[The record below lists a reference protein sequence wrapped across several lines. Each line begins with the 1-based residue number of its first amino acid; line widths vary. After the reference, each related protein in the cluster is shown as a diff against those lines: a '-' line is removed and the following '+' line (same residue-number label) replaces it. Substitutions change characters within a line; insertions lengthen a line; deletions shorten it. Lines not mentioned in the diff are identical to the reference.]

1 MIRQYKVSSNAPDFV
16 ATYLWSSFSVT
27 ELVKTIPTGCTVEIE
42 YEDRPILSGIIGQM
56 TLPTIETL
64 YRAVA
69 IHPTVLPVVADDEP
83 CQISGYEGAVQA
95 TQ

>member
-16 ATYLWSSFSVT
+16 EKYLWSSFYVV
-27 ELVKTIPTGCTVEIE
+27 ELVKTIPDGYTVEIE
-42 YEDRPILSGIIGQM
+42 YEDRPILTGVIGQM
-56 TLPTIETL
+56 TMPTIETL

-69 IHPTVLPVVADDEP
+69 ADPTVLPVVMGDEP
-83 CQISGYEGAVQA
+83 CQISGHEGAVQV